1 MSKYVSLIN
10 DLIKQTKKD
19 NIEWSV
25 CDSNKYEEEIF
36 QPLMIYRVIEGIYEK
51 KDVEFTVLIVEK
63 KYSKPNLDYYEQ
75 HTIEVLFLK
84 GRKLITTITQDI
96 VDRDKLIDLLQEVEN
111 NTTDLNELFDGLEDS

>member
-1 MSKYVSLIN
+1 MSKYVSLVN

-25 CDSNKYEEEIF
+25 CDSNKYEDEIF
-36 QPLMIYRVIEGIYEK
+36 QPLMVYRVIEGVYERN
-51 KDVEFTVLIVEK
+51 DASFTVLIVEK
-63 KYSKPNLDYYEQ
+63 KHSKPELDYYEQ

-96 VDRDKLIDLLQEVEN
+96 VHRDKLIDLLQEVEN
-111 NTTDLNELFDGLEDS
+111 NTTDLNELFDGLDS